1 MTLIERRIGLLFAV
15 FLLLMAIAG
24 GRALQLA
31 TFQGSRLA
39 SAATSQQRQDLPV
52 PAPRGT
58 ISDRKGVALA
68 VAEAADDI
76 SATPY
81 LVKDPAAAARRLA
94 PLLGKPEGDVLA
106 ALTRR
111 DTGFVYLAR
120 ALPASRAE
128 RIRELGIE
136 GIDLTATQRRVYPL
150 RYSASQVLGFVNGAG
165 QGAAGLEYGLNST
178 LHGRDGLRRIVR
190 DGIGDDITVRDLRP
204 AEPGRPVRLTIDT
217 TIQAQVEE
225 VLRGVGATYRPKGA
239 TAIVTDPA
247 TGEILALANWPQVD
261 ANRPGAAP
269 AWADTNRAVSFTY
282 EPGSTFKAIT
292 VAGALEDG
300 EVTPETSFNLPP
312 TLTLYDRTLHN
323 NEDRGYET
331 MTTSE
336 ILAKSDNV
344 GAATIGL
351 KLGKV
356 RFDRWTRRFGF
367 GRPTGVALPG
377 EERGI
382 VMPVSRYS
390 GTSMLNLPLGQGQ
403 SVTPMQ
409 MMAAYGAIAN
419 GGILRT
425 PQLLRSVGGRRVGA
439 DRGRRVISERTSA
452 QLRAMLEGVL
462 QECGTAAAVK
472 VPGYALAGKTGTANK
487 IAPDGTYSDSKYVA
501 SFVGFAPAA
510 RPRLLVS
517 VVVDEPSQGS
527 IYGGAIAAPAF
538 GKIAEFALQYLG
550 IPPS

>member
-1 MTLIERRIGLLFAV
+1 MTLIERRIGLLFAI
-15 FLLLMAIAG
+15 FLLLMVIAA

-39 SAATSQQRQDLPV
+39 NAATSQQRKDLHV

-81 LVKDPAAAARRLA
+81 LVKDPAAAARALA
-94 PLLGKPEGDVLA
+94 PLLGREEGDVLA
-106 ALTRR
+106 DLSRK
-111 DTGFVYLAR
+111 DTGFVYLSR
-120 ALPASRAE
+120 ALPARKAE
-128 RIRELGIE
+128 QIRTLGIE
-136 GIDLTATQRRVYPL
+136 GIDLAPTQRRVYP
-150 RYSASQVLGFVNGAG
+150 RGYSASQVLGFVNASG

-178 LHGRDGLRRIVR
+178 LKGRDGIRRVVR
-190 DGIGDDITVRDLRP
+190 DGIGDDITVRDLEP
-204 AEPGRPVRLTIDT
+204 AEHGQAVQLTLDAN
-217 TIQAQVEE
+217 IQAETE
-225 VLRGVGATYRPKGA
+225 KVLRGVGSTYRPKGA
-239 TAIVTDPA
+239 TAIVTDPR
-247 TGEILALANWPQVD
+247 TGEILAMANWPQID
-261 ANRPGAAP
+261 ANHPGNAP
-269 AWADTNRAVSFTY
+269 PSANTNRAVSFTY
-282 EPGSTFKAIT
+282 EPGSTFKAFT

-300 EVTPETSFNLPP
+300 KVTPQTSFNLPP

-323 NEDRGYET
+323 NEERGWET
-331 MTTSE
+331 MTTAD

-344 GAATIGL
+344 GAATIGM
-351 KLGKV
+351 KV
-356 RFDRWTRRFGF
+356 GAKRFDSWTRKFGF
-367 GRPTGVALPG
+367 GTPTGVRLPG

-382 VMPVSRYS
+382 VLPIDKYS

-403 SVTPMQ
+403 AVTPMQ
-409 MMAAYGAIAN
+409 MMQAYGAIAN
-419 GGILRT
+419 GGVLRQ
-425 PQLLRSVGGRRVGA
+425 PRIVRAVRGQVVPVP
-439 DRGRRVISERTSA
+439 RGRRVISATTARELRT
-452 QLRAMLEGVL
+452 MLEGVL
-462 QECGTAAAVK
+462 AAGGTASEVEI
-472 VPGYALAGKTGTANK
+472 PGFKLAGKTGTANK

-510 RPRLLVS
+510 NPRLLVS

-538 GKIAEFALQYLG
+538 GKIAGFALQYLR